1 MKKVARTF
9 VWIDIIALLALPL
22 MYSYNVIG
30 PVFHEIGG
38 AIVIALFV
46 AHGCMSLFA
55 GPKKGKTFSYIIDAL
70 MVAAFVAVAVSG
82 LFISKLFVIGS
93 AATHG
98 VTEGISL
105 WRVLHGPVSILALVF
120 LGIHLGLKWSW
131 FKTIV
136 AKYIHLPEDIAK
148 PVGTVIVVV
157 LLVGGL
163 GSFWATGAIGQLA
176 TPILMK
182 TASKSGVVGGTQ
194 SGIGSILMG
203 AGGGRGAGR
212 DGGMPPG
219 GAPGGMPPGGVP
231 GGAPGTQSSSG
242 KSGNTG
248 TNSNSSTQQ
257 GAMQNGTTVDQ
268 QSGANDLNAAIPPS
282 GFKGGARGERESQN
296 PFIMWL
302 MYSMMLSVPV
312 LITRGVCV
320 ARTSKKIK
328 GAGVPTN
335 ERIIAEMISA
345 AEKEKL
351 RLTGIADE
359 PTA

>member
-46 AHGCMSLFA
+46 AHGCISLFA
-55 GPKKGKTFSYIIDAL
+55 GPKKNKTFSYVIDAL

-93 AATHG
+93 VATHG

-131 FKTIV
+131 FKAIA
-136 AKYIHLPEDIAK
+136 AKYIHLPEDIKK
-148 PVGTVIVVV
+148 PVGTAIVVV

-176 TPILMK
+176 TPILMQ
-182 TASKSGVVGGTQ
+182 TASKSGAVAGTQ

-219 GAPGGMPPGGVP
+219 GMP
-231 GGAPGTQSSSG
+231 GGAPGGAPSGAPGAQNSSG
-242 KSGNTG
+242 SSGSTG
-248 TNSNSSTQQ
+248 TNSSSSTQQ
-257 GAMQNGTTVDQ
+257 DATQNGTTVDQ
-268 QSGANDLNAAIPPS
+268 QSGANGLNATTPPA
-282 GFKGGARGERESQN
+282 GFRGGEGRGERESQN

-320 ARTSKKIK
+320 ARINKKTK
-328 GAGVPTN
+328 SAGVPTN
-335 ERIIAEMISA
+335 DRVIAEMISA
-345 AEKEKL
+345 AEEEKL
-351 RLTGIADE
+351 RLIGITDE